1 MAVLKYW
8 DETLSQWLPVAPGP
22 KGDKGD
28 KGDTGNT
35 GPAGATGAP
44 GAQGPKGDQGD
55 KGDTGDTGPQGVTG
69 PQGIQGVKGDTGNT
83 GPIGATG
90 PAGPTGATGAPGAGV
105 IPGGTTGQILAKASA
120 TDYDTLWT
128 AVAIV
133 SPSLIDAKGDLLAG
147 TANDTVARLPVGTN
161 GHVLTADS
169 AQAAGVKWAAVGSG
183 PLYGGS
189 GANTAKWRAALQR
202 VRTSPTGRARIICVG
217 TSNTFGW
224 GPATP
229 ATMNWPE
236 LLRQNIQ
243 NRLGIKTA
251 WGPEP
256 LNKFTVDGIDPGVAH
271 ERPWFT
277 KGGWNMSPF
286 AYWSDQGGSEGE
298 PGQGDGPTFTM
309 NVTDGFSFLYID
321 RTAGRT
327 FQYKVD
333 SGTATTITTTGSN
346 LTKEV
351 RVPVG
356 AEGTH
361 TLTLLNPTGGTAI
374 VPAIGAD
381 VNNGITVCNWGVPG
395 GMIGALHR
403 DQGQYWSGLEVLKG
417 AAPDLVVLEVGA
429 NDVGT
434 TTAASYKTSLETII
448 DFIQANTAAS
458 VILCE
463 TYATDQVAGAPF
475 VTAAREVAVAKGVD
489 LVSLMD
495 VMQGS
500 RDPWR
505 APGDPDHMTREG
517 QELWAQAFT
526 EIVLGTT
533 PRQLL
538 T

>member
-1 MAVLKYW
+1 MARYLYGGTAADVTTTQAGQLVTGATLTVW
-8 DETLSQWLPVAPGP
+8 DSQ
-22 KGDKGD
+22 
-28 KGDTGNT
+28 TGGT
-35 GPAGATGAP
+35 QITDLQDATGAAATVVTSDAY
-44 GAQGPKGDQGD
+44 GRVLFYGPD
-55 KGDTGDTGPQGVTG
+55 
-69 PQGIQGVKGDTGNT
+69 
-83 GPIGATG
+83 
-90 PAGPTGATGAPGAGV
+90 
-105 IPGGTTGQILAKASA
+105 
-120 TDYDTLWT
+120 
-128 AVAIV
+128 
-133 SPSLIDAKGDLLAG
+133 
-147 TANDTVARLPVGTN
+147 NDTRSFWLESNVG
-161 GHVLTADS
+161 GRVLVRP
-169 AQAAGVKWAAVGSG
+169 AASITPAANSVDTG

-202 VRTSPTGRARIICVG
+202 VRTSPTGRARIICAG

-256 LNKFTVDGIDPGVAH
+256 LNKFTVDGIDPGVVH

-346 LTKEV
+346 LTEEV

-356 AEGTH
+356 AAGTH

-463 TYATDQVAGAPF
+463 TYATNQVAGAPF

>member
-1 MAVLKYW
+1 MARVLYGNTPA
-8 DETLSQWLPVAPGP
+8 DFTLSRSGKIVPDAPLTVWTALEGGSQVTDLLDYGNAPVSTITS
-22 KGDKGD
+22 D
-28 KGDTGNT
+28 DTGLVRFYAPDGT
-35 GPAGATGAP
+35 DATLW
-44 GAQGPKGDQGD
+44 
-55 KGDTGDTGPQGVTG
+55 
-69 PQGIQGVKGDTGNT
+69 IQADS
-83 GPIGATG
+83 
-90 PAGPTGATGAPGAGV
+90 
-105 IPGGTTGQILAKASA
+105 GGTRLAVRPVN
-120 TDYDTLWT
+120 L
-128 AVAIV
+128 
-133 SPSLIDAKGDLLAG
+133 PRPDLEIGTVTTG
-147 TANDTVARLPVGTN
+147 TADVTLTPNGLEGYTMDLVLP
-161 GHVLTADS
+161 S
-169 AQAAGVKWAAVGSG
+169 AAGGSG

-202 VRTSPTGRARIICVG
+202 VRTSPTGRARIICAG

-251 WGPEP
+251 WGPEL
-256 LNKFTVDGIDPGVAH
+256 LNKFTVDGIDPGVVH

-277 KGGWNMSPF
+277 KGGWNMPTF